1 MPKCEVIAIANQKGG
16 VGKTT
21 TTFNLGVALAHA
33 GKRVLL
39 VDSDPQGDLT
49 TYMGIHDPDNIPVTL
64 STLMERSIKDEDI
77 NSKEAILKHDE
88 GIDLIP
94 SNLELSSMEVSLVNA
109 MSREFTLRN
118 CLSDIKDKY
127 DYVLIDCMPSLG
139 MITINALACADKV
152 IIPVQSEFLAEK
164 GMSHLMNAVLKVRKQ
179 INPNLKVGGIP
190 LTMVDGRTN
199 LSKDIANELRSTYG
213 TVFKLYDNQIP
224 RGVKAA
230 ESSRMGESV
239 LSYDSSSKVA
249 QSYIDFAK
257 EVLDYERKEKIAKE
271 IKKYEL
277 LLKESLN
284 DYKNGLLSEED
295 FDTFNDDYL
304 FNLNKLRIEQEEI
317 CNNDKL
323 DLEWF
328 NKFKKYKK
336 VESITR
342 DILDSLI
349 EKILI
354 YEDGN
359 IMIIFNFQN
368 EYDELIRYLNSH
380 DFVV

>member
-152 IIPVQSEFLAEK
+152 IIPVQSEFLAAK
-164 GMSHLMNAVLKVRKQ
+164 GMSHLLNTVLKVRKQ
-179 INPNLKVGGIP
+179 INPNLKVGGIL

-257 EVLDYERKEKIAKE
+257 EVLDYERKEK
-271 IKKYEL
+271 
-277 LLKESLN
+277 
-284 DYKNGLLSEED
+284 
-295 FDTFNDDYL
+295 
-304 FNLNKLRIEQEEI
+304 
-317 CNNDKL
+317 
-323 DLEWF
+323 
-328 NKFKKYKK
+328 
-336 VESITR
+336 TR
-342 DILDSLI
+342 NS
-349 EKILI
+349 
-354 YEDGN
+354 DGR
-359 IMIIFNFQN
+359 QA
-368 EYDELIRYLNSH
+368 R
-380 DFVV
+380 

>member
-49 TYMGIHDPDNIPVTL
+49 TYMGIHDPDNIPITL

-118 CLSDIKDKY
+118 CLSDIRDKY

-152 IIPVQSEFLAEK
+152 IIPVQSEFLAAK
-164 GMSHLMNAVLKVRKQ
+164 GMSHLMNTVLKVRKQ
-179 INPNLKVGGIP
+179 INPNLKVGGIL

-224 RGVKAA
+224 GGVKAA

-257 EVLDYERKEKIAKE
+257 EVLDYERKEKTRN
-271 IKKYEL
+271 
-277 LLKESLN
+277 S
-284 DYKNGLLSEED
+284 DGLQA
-295 FDTFNDDYL
+295 
-304 FNLNKLRIEQEEI
+304 R
-317 CNNDKL
+317 
-323 DLEWF
+323 
-328 NKFKKYKK
+328 
-336 VESITR
+336 
-342 DILDSLI
+342 
-349 EKILI
+349 
-354 YEDGN
+354 
-359 IMIIFNFQN
+359 
-368 EYDELIRYLNSH
+368 
-380 DFVV
+380 

>member
-1 MPKCEVIAIANQKGG
+1 MPKCEVIAIANQKGE

-21 TTFNLGVALAHA
+21 TTFNLEVALAHA
-33 GKRVLL
+33 GKRILL

-49 TYMGIHDPDNIPVTL
+49 TYIGIHDPDNIPVTL

-152 IIPVQSEFLAEK
+152 IIPVQSEFLAAK
-164 GMSHLMNAVLKVRKQ
+164 GMSHLMNTVLKVRKQ
-179 INPNLKVGGIP
+179 INPNLKVGGIL

-257 EVLDYERKEKIAKE
+257 EVLDYERKEKTRN
-271 IKKYEL
+271 
-277 LLKESLN
+277 S
-284 DYKNGLLSEED
+284 DGLQA
-295 FDTFNDDYL
+295 
-304 FNLNKLRIEQEEI
+304 R
-317 CNNDKL
+317 
-323 DLEWF
+323 
-328 NKFKKYKK
+328 
-336 VESITR
+336 
-342 DILDSLI
+342 
-349 EKILI
+349 
-354 YEDGN
+354 
-359 IMIIFNFQN
+359 
-368 EYDELIRYLNSH
+368 
-380 DFVV
+380 

>member
-64 STLMERSIKDEDI
+64 STLMERSIKDEYI

-109 MSREFTLRN
+109 MSREFTLKN

-152 IIPVQSEFLAEK
+152 IIPVQSEFLAAK
-164 GMSHLMNAVLKVRKQ
+164 GMSHLMNTVLKVRKQ
-179 INPNLKVGGIP
+179 INPNLKVGGIL

-199 LSKDIANELRSTYG
+199 LSKDIASELRSTYG

-257 EVLDYERKEKIAKE
+257 EVLDYERKEKTRN
-271 IKKYEL
+271 
-277 LLKESLN
+277 S
-284 DYKNGLLSEED
+284 DGLQA
-295 FDTFNDDYL
+295 
-304 FNLNKLRIEQEEI
+304 R
-317 CNNDKL
+317 
-323 DLEWF
+323 
-328 NKFKKYKK
+328 
-336 VESITR
+336 
-342 DILDSLI
+342 
-349 EKILI
+349 
-354 YEDGN
+354 
-359 IMIIFNFQN
+359 
-368 EYDELIRYLNSH
+368 
-380 DFVV
+380 

>member
-1 MPKCEVIAIANQKGG
+1 MMPKCEVIAIANQKGG

-152 IIPVQSEFLAEK
+152 IIPVQSEFLAAK
-164 GMSHLMNAVLKVRKQ
+164 GMSHLMNTVLKVRKQ
-179 INPNLKVGGIP
+179 INPNLKVGGIL

-257 EVLDYERKEKIAKE
+257 EVLGYERKEKTRN
-271 IKKYEL
+271 
-277 LLKESLN
+277 S
-284 DYKNGLLSEED
+284 DGLQA
-295 FDTFNDDYL
+295 
-304 FNLNKLRIEQEEI
+304 R
-317 CNNDKL
+317 
-323 DLEWF
+323 
-328 NKFKKYKK
+328 
-336 VESITR
+336 
-342 DILDSLI
+342 
-349 EKILI
+349 
-354 YEDGN
+354 
-359 IMIIFNFQN
+359 
-368 EYDELIRYLNSH
+368 
-380 DFVV
+380 

>member
-21 TTFNLGVALAHA
+21 TTFNLGVALAHV

-64 STLMERSIKDEDI
+64 STLMERSIKDENI

-109 MSREFTLRN
+109 MSREFTLRK

-152 IIPVQSEFLAEK
+152 IIPVQSEFLAAK
-164 GMSHLMNAVLKVRKQ
+164 GMSHLLNTVLKVRKQ
-179 INPNLKVGGIP
+179 INPNLKVGGIL

-257 EVLDYERKEKIAKE
+257 EVLDYERKEKTRN
-271 IKKYEL
+271 
-277 LLKESLN
+277 S
-284 DYKNGLLSEED
+284 DGLQA
-295 FDTFNDDYL
+295 
-304 FNLNKLRIEQEEI
+304 R
-317 CNNDKL
+317 
-323 DLEWF
+323 
-328 NKFKKYKK
+328 
-336 VESITR
+336 
-342 DILDSLI
+342 
-349 EKILI
+349 
-354 YEDGN
+354 
-359 IMIIFNFQN
+359 
-368 EYDELIRYLNSH
+368 
-380 DFVV
+380 

>member
-152 IIPVQSEFLAEK
+152 IIPVQSEFLAAK
-164 GMSHLMNAVLKVRKQ
+164 GMSHLMNTVLKVRKQ
-179 INPNLKVGGIP
+179 INPNLKVGGIL

-239 LSYDSSSKVA
+239 LSYDSSSKDA

-257 EVLDYERKEKIAKE
+257 EVLEYERKEKTRN
-271 IKKYEL
+271 
-277 LLKESLN
+277 S
-284 DYKNGLLSEED
+284 DGLQA
-295 FDTFNDDYL
+295 
-304 FNLNKLRIEQEEI
+304 R
-317 CNNDKL
+317 
-323 DLEWF
+323 
-328 NKFKKYKK
+328 
-336 VESITR
+336 
-342 DILDSLI
+342 
-349 EKILI
+349 
-354 YEDGN
+354 
-359 IMIIFNFQN
+359 
-368 EYDELIRYLNSH
+368 
-380 DFVV
+380 

>member
-152 IIPVQSEFLAEK
+152 IIPVQSEFLAAK
-164 GMSHLMNAVLKVRKQ
+164 GMSHLMNTVLKVRKQ
-179 INPNLKVGGIP
+179 INPNLKVGGIL

-230 ESSRMGESV
+230 ESSRTGESV

-257 EVLDYERKEKIAKE
+257 EVLDYERKEKTRN
-271 IKKYEL
+271 
-277 LLKESLN
+277 S
-284 DYKNGLLSEED
+284 DGLQA
-295 FDTFNDDYL
+295 
-304 FNLNKLRIEQEEI
+304 R
-317 CNNDKL
+317 
-323 DLEWF
+323 
-328 NKFKKYKK
+328 
-336 VESITR
+336 
-342 DILDSLI
+342 
-349 EKILI
+349 
-354 YEDGN
+354 
-359 IMIIFNFQN
+359 
-368 EYDELIRYLNSH
+368 
-380 DFVV
+380 

>member
-152 IIPVQSEFLAEK
+152 IITVQSEFLAAK
-164 GMSHLMNAVLKVRKQ
+164 GMSHLMNTVLKVRKQ
-179 INPNLKVGGIP
+179 INPNLKVGGIL

-257 EVLDYERKEKIAKE
+257 EVLDYERKEKTRN
-271 IKKYEL
+271 
-277 LLKESLN
+277 S
-284 DYKNGLLSEED
+284 DGLQA
-295 FDTFNDDYL
+295 
-304 FNLNKLRIEQEEI
+304 R
-317 CNNDKL
+317 
-323 DLEWF
+323 
-328 NKFKKYKK
+328 
-336 VESITR
+336 
-342 DILDSLI
+342 
-349 EKILI
+349 
-354 YEDGN
+354 
-359 IMIIFNFQN
+359 
-368 EYDELIRYLNSH
+368 
-380 DFVV
+380 

>member
-39 VDSDPQGDLT
+39 VDSDQQGDLT
-49 TYMGIHDPDNIPVTL
+49 TYMGSHDPDNIPVTL

-139 MITINALACADKV
+139 MITIYALACADIV
-152 IIPVQSEFLAEK
+152 IIPVQSEFLAAK
-164 GMSHLMNAVLKVRKQ
+164 GMSHLMNTVLKVRKQ
-179 INPNLKVGGIP
+179 INPNLKVGGIL

-257 EVLDYERKEKIAKE
+257 EVLDYERKEKTRN
-271 IKKYEL
+271 
-277 LLKESLN
+277 S
-284 DYKNGLLSEED
+284 DGLQA
-295 FDTFNDDYL
+295 
-304 FNLNKLRIEQEEI
+304 R
-317 CNNDKL
+317 
-323 DLEWF
+323 
-328 NKFKKYKK
+328 
-336 VESITR
+336 
-342 DILDSLI
+342 
-349 EKILI
+349 
-354 YEDGN
+354 
-359 IMIIFNFQN
+359 
-368 EYDELIRYLNSH
+368 
-380 DFVV
+380 

>member
-21 TTFNLGVALAHA
+21 TTFNLGVALAYA

-152 IIPVQSEFLAEK
+152 IIPVQSEFLAAK
-164 GMSHLMNAVLKVRKQ
+164 GMSHLMNTVLKVRKQ
-179 INPNLKVGGIP
+179 INPNLKVGGIL
-190 LTMVDGRTN
+190 LTMFDGRTN

-257 EVLDYERKEKIAKE
+257 EVLDYERKEKTRN
-271 IKKYEL
+271 
-277 LLKESLN
+277 S
-284 DYKNGLLSEED
+284 DGLQA
-295 FDTFNDDYL
+295 
-304 FNLNKLRIEQEEI
+304 R
-317 CNNDKL
+317 
-323 DLEWF
+323 
-328 NKFKKYKK
+328 
-336 VESITR
+336 
-342 DILDSLI
+342 
-349 EKILI
+349 
-354 YEDGN
+354 
-359 IMIIFNFQN
+359 
-368 EYDELIRYLNSH
+368 
-380 DFVV
+380 

>member
-21 TTFNLGVALAHA
+21 TTFNLEVALAHA
-33 GKRVLL
+33 GKRILL

-88 GIDLIP
+88 GIDLIS

-164 GMSHLMNAVLKVRKQ
+164 GMSHLMNTVLKVRKQ
-179 INPNLKVGGIP
+179 INPNLKVGGIL

-257 EVLDYERKEKIAKE
+257 EVLDYERKEKTRN
-271 IKKYEL
+271 
-277 LLKESLN
+277 S
-284 DYKNGLLSEED
+284 DGLQA
-295 FDTFNDDYL
+295 
-304 FNLNKLRIEQEEI
+304 R
-317 CNNDKL
+317 
-323 DLEWF
+323 
-328 NKFKKYKK
+328 
-336 VESITR
+336 
-342 DILDSLI
+342 
-349 EKILI
+349 
-354 YEDGN
+354 
-359 IMIIFNFQN
+359 
-368 EYDELIRYLNSH
+368 
-380 DFVV
+380 